1 MNATS
6 LAASLPLAGGVG
18 LLAPV
23 PVAPGRG
30 MRRAVALI
38 ALSGAALVIG
48 LALPGGQPAVAALLP
63 VVE

>member
-6 LAASLPLAGGVG
+6 LAASLPLA
-18 LLAPV
+18 PV
-23 PVAPGRG
+23 RG
-30 MRRAVALI
+30 MGRAVAFI

-48 LALPGGQPAVAALLP
+48 LAPPGGLPAVAALLP

>member
-1 MNATS
+1 M
-6 LAASLPLAGGVG
+6 G
-18 LLAPV
+18 
-23 PVAPGRG
+23 
-30 MRRAVALI
+30 RAVALI